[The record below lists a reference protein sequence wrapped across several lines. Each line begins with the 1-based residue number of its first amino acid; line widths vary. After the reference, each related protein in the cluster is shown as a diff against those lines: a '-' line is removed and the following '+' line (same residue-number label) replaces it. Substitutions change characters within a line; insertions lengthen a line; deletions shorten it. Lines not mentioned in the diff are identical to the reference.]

1 MNLVFPCVSCEE
13 QILFSLF
20 SIEKVMQFHTNYR
33 TQMQSLEGLDK
44 IPDFYQTKKRQI
56 KLFYTLFLNLEEWA

>member
-1 MNLVFPCVSCEE
+1 
-13 QILFSLF
+13 
-20 SIEKVMQFHTNYR
+20 MQFHTNYR